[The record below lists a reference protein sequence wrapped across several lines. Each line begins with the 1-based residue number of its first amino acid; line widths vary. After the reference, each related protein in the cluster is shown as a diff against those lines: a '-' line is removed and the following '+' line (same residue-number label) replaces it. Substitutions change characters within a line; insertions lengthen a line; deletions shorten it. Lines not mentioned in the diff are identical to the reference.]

1 MTQGEIDDIK
11 KMTMMTRKLSDWH
24 SKNFKHFIAIA
35 LDNLDLSKTEIEY
48 DLGDPALADPG
59 FVTYKITRKGRKK
72 LAANKEQLQKRLEA
86 LSTWTKSILWNDLK
100 VDVMEKGKSLI
111 KAAK

>member
-1 MTQGEIDDIK
+1 
-11 KMTMMTRKLSDWH
+11 
-24 SKNFKHFIAIA
+24 
-35 LDNLDLSKTEIEY
+35 
-48 DLGDPALADPG
+48 
-59 FVTYKITRKGRKK
+59 